1 MILSLVLFSCKSTQI
16 VTEGK
21 VNNKL
26 SSKTIVQNHYANTLD
41 FKTLRGR
48 MKIDYD
54 DGINAQS
61 FSVSL
66 RMEKDNAI
74 WISAPLGL
82 VKAYITPQR
91 VTFYNKLQNEYFD
104 GDFSYLSNLLGTE
117 VDFEKVQN
125 VLLGQAIFNLQE
137 QRYSVAVREDNYQLK
152 PKSSQA
158 LFKTL
163 FEIEPKNF
171 KMASQQISQP
181 EKDRILD
188 IMYLNYQEIE
198 GNVLPNKIFIEAKAE
213 ENTNKIDVSYRNIE
227 FNKPLN
233 FPYKIPKGY
242 KEIVL

>member
-82 VKAYITPQR
+82 
-91 VTFYNKLQNEYFD
+91 LQ
-104 GDFSYLSNLLGTE
+104 
-117 VDFEKVQN
+117 
-125 VLLGQAIFNLQE
+125 
-137 QRYSVAVREDNYQLK
+137 
-152 PKSSQA
+152 
-158 LFKTL
+158 
-163 FEIEPKNF
+163 
-171 KMASQQISQP
+171 
-181 EKDRILD
+181 
-188 IMYLNYQEIE
+188 
-198 GNVLPNKIFIEAKAE
+198 
-213 ENTNKIDVSYRNIE
+213 
-227 FNKPLN
+227 
-233 FPYKIPKGY
+233 
-242 KEIVL
+242 